1 MKLVT
6 IVNKDHPGLKLWRET
21 AAAHGYDA
29 TVLMDTAAVIGHES
43 GKFGAKLSIIGDY
56 VKTRGDEFIVVT
68 DGFDVAFVEDASSLE
83 KRLRANLQRDEML
96 FSGEV
101 YANPDKGLPWS
112 AGRFPYLNA
121 GVYAGHADTI
131 LANLQP
137 FFSFS
142 THDQVACDDQRYW
155 GHRHFANPK
164 IRVDVDGEFFAS
176 LLDVTTDVKAG
187 VYHFQGFYKDLSV
200 LEFTPHWQS
209 AKAIHRPNTPA
220 LRFLDHF
227 LDLVLYLVPWLH
239 SQPRY
244 KALVV
249 IVAGIFVLLRSFR
262 PLSSTCNGGHAA

>member
-121 GVYAGHADTI
+121 GVY
-131 LANLQP
+131 
-137 FFSFS
+137 
-142 THDQVACDDQRYW
+142 
-155 GHRHFANPK
+155 
-164 IRVDVDGEFFAS
+164 
-176 LLDVTTDVKAG
+176 
-187 VYHFQGFYKDLSV
+187 HFQGFYKDLSV